1 MSKARA
7 TTTAWRRRSGHEHV
21 SEQQALAARLLA
33 IARAT
38 PWCMQA
44 LQAVAQLGLPH
55 CCIGAGAVR
64 NLVWD
69 ALHGY
74 AQPSALSDIDVAYFD
89 AHDLLAESEVQLRQ
103 RLATLLP
110 GMPWEVCN
118 QARVHLWFEDE
129 FGYAVPP
136 LLSLDDAIATWPE
149 FATSVGIW
157 LRPDGEIGIVAPHGL
172 DDLFNMVVRHNPA
185 RISLDGYA
193 QRLASKDY
201 AARWPRVTII
211 A

>member
-1 MSKARA
+1 MR
-7 TTTAWRRRSGHEHV
+7 TQE
-21 SEQQALAARLLA
+21 ALAARLRA

-64 NLVWD
+64 KLVWD

-74 AQPSALSDIDVAYFD
+74 AQPSALGDIDVAYFD
-89 AHDLLAESEVQLRQ
+89 AHDVRAESEVRLRQ
-103 RLATLLP
+103 RLETVLP
-110 GMPWEVCN
+110 GVPWDVCN
-118 QARVHLWFEDE
+118 QARVHLWFEDH

-136 LLSLDDAIATWPE
+136 LLSLDDAIASWPE
-149 FATSVGIW
+149 FATAV
-157 LRPDGEIGIVAPHGL
+157 GIVAPHGL
-172 DDLFNMVVRHNPA
+172 DDLFNMVIRRNPA
-185 RISLDGYA
+185 RISEDGYA

-211 A
+211 AWENVV

>member
-1 MSKARA
+1 
-7 TTTAWRRRSGHEHV
+7 
-21 SEQQALAARLLA
+21 
-33 IARAT
+33 
-38 PWCMQA
+38 MQV
-44 LQAVAQLGLPH
+44 LQAVAQLGLPD

-74 AQPSALSDIDVAYFD
+74 AHPSALSDVDVAYFD
-89 AHDLLAESEVQLRQ
+89 AHDSSPEIETQLRQ

-110 GMPWEVCN
+110 GVPWEVCN

-149 FATSVGIW
+149 FATSVGIY
-157 LRPDGEIGIVAPHGL
+157 LQPDGEIGIVAPHGL
-172 DDLFNMVVRHNPA
+172 DDLFNMVVRRNPS

-201 AARWPRVTII
+201 AARWPCVTII
-211 A
+211 SQANDGVKRN

>member
-21 SEQQALAARLLA
+21 SEQQALAARLRT

-74 AQPSALSDIDVAYFD
+74 VQPSALSDIDVAYFD
-89 AHDLLAESEVQLRQ
+89 AHDVQARREVELRQ
-103 RLATLLP
+103 RLETVLP

-136 LLSLDDAIATWPE
+136 LLSLDDAIASWPE
-149 FATSVGIW
+149 FATAVG
-157 LRPDGEIGIVAPHGL
+157 LYLQPDDGIGIIAPHGL
-172 DDLFNMVVRHNPA
+172 DDLFNMVVRRNPA
-185 RISLDGYA
+185 RISEDGYA
-193 QRLASKDY
+193 QRLASKNY

>member
-1 MSKARA
+1 M
-7 TTTAWRRRSGHEHV
+7 
-21 SEQQALAARLLA
+21 SEQQALAERLRA

-44 LQAVAQLGLPH
+44 LHAVAQLGLPH

-74 AQPSALSDIDVAYFD
+74 SQPSALSDIDVAYFD

-110 GMPWEVCN
+110 GVPWEVCN
-118 QARVHLWFEDE
+118 QARVHLWFEAE

-136 LLSLDDAIATWPE
+136 LGSLDDAIATWPE

-185 RISLDGYA
+185 RISLNGYA